1 MEQNADTGA
10 QMTPAVDNRQK
21 NGSGLKIATAI
32 ACVVAACGIGFGV
45 YGIMQSAQRD
55 NRITELETQLANIKS
70 EIQDNTSSDID
81 DNKNSTANNNI
92 GDDEDNIID
101 NSATLGFD
109 FDAMLAS
116 LESSIKNS
124 NMVPIMS
131 KCTNYENNKGEPVSD
146 CSYTTLSKNTIES
159 IIKKLKSAESVDKE
173 ITFSFIGAAPS
184 ITYLISVDVDDS
196 NQILSQ
202 RVFSLNYSPDLND
215 KILLV
220 GFGDKGY
227 AFHFNDIKVIDGF
240 IESLASIK

>member
-1 MEQNADTGA
+1 M
-10 QMTPAVDNRQK
+10 
-21 NGSGLKIATAI
+21 
-32 ACVVAACGIGFGV
+32 
-45 YGIMQSAQRD
+45 
-55 NRITELETQLANIKS
+55 ETQLANIKS

-92 GDDEDNIID
+92 GDDEDNTVD

-184 ITYLISVDVDDS
+184 ITYLISVDVNDS

-202 RVFSLNYSPDLND
+202 RVFSLNYSPDLNN

-227 AFHFNDIKVIDGF
+227 AFHFNDIKDIDGF